1 MTTTMGTATRGQRTT
16 VYVVICVVLV
26 ISMVAALLVV
36 PTPAPTDT
44 AEQKADQFIA
54 ALQQAGAV
62 HVPSKEQVVNVLG
75 DDGGAVCAGP
85 NEALNQAQLQAQL
98 SNGAGGP
105 GTRPVIADSKVLQGG
120 KLIVQTYCPDQLAA
134 YQEFIE
140 GLLTADV
147 AGG

>member
-1 MTTTMGTATRGQRTT
+1 MTSTMGTSSRGERTT

-26 ISMVAALLVV
+26 CAMVGALLVV
-36 PTPAPTDT
+36 PSPAPTDT

-62 HVPSKEQVVNVLG
+62 SLPSKDQVVSVLG
-75 DDGGAVCAGP
+75 EDGGAVCAGP
-85 NEALNQAQLQAQL
+85 NEALNQANLQAQL

-105 GTRPVIADSKVLQGG
+105 GTRPVIADSKALQGG

-134 YQEFIE
+134 YREFIE
-140 GLLTADV
+140 GLMTADV